1 MTAHA
6 SLSLGVSLSLVR
18 SLACIIYIRTYAW
31 TPALRGKKY
40 TVRAMR
46 PFRVTVGACEPTS
59 GNLRYS
65 TE

>member
-1 MTAHA
+1 MY
-6 SLSLGVSLSLVR
+6 
-18 SLACIIYIRTYAW
+18 YIHTFIRMDSRA
-31 TPALRGKKY
+31 ARQEKY

-46 PFRVTVGACEPTS
+46 PFRVTVGAREPTS